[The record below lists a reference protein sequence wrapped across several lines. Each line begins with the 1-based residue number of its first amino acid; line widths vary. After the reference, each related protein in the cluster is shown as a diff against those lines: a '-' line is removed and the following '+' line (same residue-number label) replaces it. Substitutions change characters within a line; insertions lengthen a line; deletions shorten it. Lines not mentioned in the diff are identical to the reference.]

1 MGVAVVV
8 LFSLRQLDA
17 EAAVPMLG
25 LGLACLQR
33 RSWAG
38 KTPERARPVRFCTA
52 CIKKRSQPELGAFL

>member
-25 LGLACLQR
+25 LGLACLAAAQLGR
-33 RSWAG
+33 QNHLNVPPCS
-38 KTPERARPVRFCTA
+38 
-52 CIKKRSQPELGAFL
+52 ILYSLHKKALPA

>member
-25 LGLACLQR
+25 LGLACLAAAQ
-33 RSWAG
+33 
-38 KTPERARPVRFCTA
+38 
-52 CIKKRSQPELGAFL
+52 LGRQG